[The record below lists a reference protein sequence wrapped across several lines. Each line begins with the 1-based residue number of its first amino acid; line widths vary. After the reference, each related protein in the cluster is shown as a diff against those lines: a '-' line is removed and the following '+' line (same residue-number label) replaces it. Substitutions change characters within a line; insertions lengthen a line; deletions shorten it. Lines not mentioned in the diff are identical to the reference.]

1 MAPDLFSLQGL
12 RNLGPRL
19 RSWRQDWQ
27 EKLNKFP
34 GGNFNLPPAHTK
46 PVGYIVQ
53 QHAVRLDRPVKAYA
67 RWMDRIPGQYREAVL
82 NSPPEPGVRVDD
94 DPYCLAML
102 KNYRSLMPLA
112 QEARKPMFHLK
123 TADGAMGS
131 HATAALEVYKDY
143 RQLAMHIAARPN
155 VILPAGA

>member
-1 MAPDLFSLQGL
+1 
-12 RNLGPRL
+12 L

-27 EKLNKFP
+27 EKQKKFS
-34 GGNFNLPPAHTK
+34 GGNFDLPAARTQPA
-46 PVGYIVQ
+46 GYIVQ

-67 RWMDRIPGQYREAVL
+67 RWMDRIPGQYRESVL
-82 NSPPEPGVRVDD
+82 GSPPERGVRVDN
-94 DPYCLAML
+94 DPHCLAML

-131 HATAALEVYKDY
+131 HATAAIEVYKDY
-143 RQLAMHIAARPN
+143 EHLARRIADRCN
-155 VILPAGA
+155 IILPTGP